1 MTFVGQPYHKNNSS
15 KNNSLQF
22 KSRFLSI
29 TKAGFFYYNQTFV
42 YFNSSTRLLS
52 VTTFLYQKTFLLWQ
66 WFFTLTLRVFR
77 ISEMV
82 FVHYVYNVWKLPK
95 DLLEHAHNLSFK
107 SSSYDNIFVNIG
119 FTLQSFRIEVT
130 ILLVLNAYFSKLY
143 PKDTNFYV

>member
-15 KNNSLQF
+15 KNNSIQF

-52 VTTFLYQKTFLLWQ
+52 VTTFLYQKN
-66 WFFTLTLRVFR
+66 FFTMTNIASLS

-82 FVHYVYNVWKLPK
+82 FAHYVYNNVWKLPK
-95 DLLEHAHNLSFK
+95 DVLENAHNLSFK
-107 SSSYDNIFVNIG
+107 NSSYDNIFVNIG

-130 ILLVLNAYFSKLY
+130 IFAGVKCMLFKVV
-143 PKDTNFYV
+143 PKGY